1 MYFITDRDLY
11 TKISIQSR
19 HEFIDNNYYFLFIS
33 DYDLITFWFLC
44 WEMHYLKNQNAVHTC
59 QKYLMKEVKT
69 NWNQGTHISNILY
82 HCRIFP
88 CVILLLYAQTVNCIC
103 SCSNSMDFRKRSK
116 DFCWGLNDTCL
127 MYMQSKTALSV

>member
-19 HEFIDNNYYFLFIS
+19 LEFIDNNYYFLFIS

-44 WEMHYLKNQNAVHTC
+44 WGMHYLKNQNAVHTC

-69 NWNQGTHISNILY
+69 KWNQGTHISKILY
-82 HCRIFP
+82 HALPNISLCHFV
-88 CVILLLYAQTVNCIC
+88 VICANRKLYL
-103 SCSNSMDFRKRSK
+103 CSNSMDFRKGVS
-116 DFCWGLNDTCL
+116 WGLNDTCL
-127 MYMQSKTALSV
+127 MCMQSKTTLSV